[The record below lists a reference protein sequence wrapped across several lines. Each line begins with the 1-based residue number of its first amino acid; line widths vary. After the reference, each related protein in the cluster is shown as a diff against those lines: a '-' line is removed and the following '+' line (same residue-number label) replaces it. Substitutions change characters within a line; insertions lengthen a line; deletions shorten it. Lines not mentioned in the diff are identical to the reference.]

1 MKHLKQI
8 HRKSKDNETVHHT
21 FFLLFSD
28 WLLDSWTS
36 LFELLLL
43 SSLSL
48 LHGGGILRSC
58 FRCGVATSL
67 MARIFVVS
75 LEDFPT
81 GRAIERDSQMVSGD
95 VSLNASG
102 FAELFIASLEGAA
115 EFTWRCY
122 VASLIWLA
130 INPTVEAF
138 ELTCI
143 SIHNWRSCDIEKIQK
158 IERAE
163 SPIWQLEG
171 WRMRV
176 LKKQDFRVMEP
187 LLLKIRCQEKM
198 VIEKSLVKVVLEEFD
213 ELSWEAMKHVQLPRL
228 QLLIQNRVLK

>member
-1 MKHLKQI
+1 
-8 HRKSKDNETVHHT
+8 
-21 FFLLFSD
+21 
-28 WLLDSWTS
+28 
-36 LFELLLL
+36 
-43 SSLSL
+43 
-48 LHGGGILRSC
+48 
-58 FRCGVATSL
+58 

-143 SIHNWRSCDIEKIQK
+143 SIHN
-158 IERAE
+158 
-163 SPIWQLEG
+163 
-171 WRMRV
+171 
-176 LKKQDFRVMEP
+176 
-187 LLLKIRCQEKM
+187 
-198 VIEKSLVKVVLEEFD
+198 
-213 ELSWEAMKHVQLPRL
+213 
-228 QLLIQNRVLK
+228 